1 MTPLNY
7 KVYLTAELTLVLQA
21 AKLNTGEHR
30 LWFFDQDNNLIALFK
45 WANILGFTVEGPA
58 QGQILT
64 DKIPIEMGKVA
75 EDELGLHGWL
85 HLKSFQQLLEPISDA
100 ELGL

>member
-1 MTPLNY
+1 MALLTYIIYLNAE
-7 KVYLTAELTLVLQA
+7 TAITVQA

-30 LWFFDQDNNLIALFK
+30 LWFFDSGNNLIALFK
-45 WANILGFTVEGPA
+45 WDHILGFTVDGPA

-64 DKIPIEMGKVA
+64 DKIPIEMGKIA
-75 EDELGLHGWL
+75 DDELGLQGRL
-85 HLKSFQQLLEPISDA
+85 HLESLRCQLEPVSDA